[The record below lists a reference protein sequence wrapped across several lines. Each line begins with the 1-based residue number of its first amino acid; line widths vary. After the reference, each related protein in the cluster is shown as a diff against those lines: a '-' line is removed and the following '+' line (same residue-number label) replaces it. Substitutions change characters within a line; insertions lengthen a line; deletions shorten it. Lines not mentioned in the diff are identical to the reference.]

1 MKRPTQGNSLYNFP
15 CGKVVGFSCLKIPLI
30 IRKEP
35 ISKGKFGLSHLRAD
49 GSLVV

>member
-1 MKRPTQGNSLYNFP
+1 LKKPTQRNSLYNFP
-15 CGKVVGFSCLKIPLI
+15 CGKVVGLSCLEIPLI

-35 ISKGKFGLSHLRAD
+35 ISKGKFGVSHLRGY